1 MANIIILSFLG
12 EYMRVIL
19 KSYRLTRDK
28 QELCA
33 YVEKL
38 KVQGW
43 QYNISEGG
51 CISPDRSTI
60 FVDFRDPYYGQ
71 LMCCSGDKKNEYEN
85 TVNMFLESGDFVEIK

>member
-1 MANIIILSFLG
+1 
-12 EYMRVIL
+12 MRVIL
-19 KSYRLTRDK
+19 KSYRLTLDK
-28 QELCA
+28 QELYA

-38 KVQGW
+38 KAQGW

-71 LMCCSGDKKNEYEN
+71 LMCRSGAKQNEYEN
-85 TVNMFLESGDFVEIK
+85 IVNMFMESGDFVEIK

>member
-1 MANIIILSFLG
+1 MNSKYMANIIILSFLG

-38 KVQGW
+38 KVQ
-43 QYNISEGG
+43 
-51 CISPDRSTI
+51 
-60 FVDFRDPYYGQ
+60 
-71 LMCCSGDKKNEYEN
+71 
-85 TVNMFLESGDFVEIK
+85 